1 MSSDNIKFGK
11 LFPVTVHNRDGS
23 TCCGSI
29 ECDKRVGAQM
39 YQRAKN
45 QFMANAA
52 QPLLNTYVTANK
64 IVKINAE
71 TTQNIFFIFFIGFW
85 LLMILITL
93 FIFGAMCYGQ
103 NNMGSWFI
111 VILLLIIIVPLL
123 LLWWISS
130 IYNNT
135 FSNTKDHVQSIIGQD
150 GCLKQITDAFPSIDC
165 CDSSYSCNNT
175 SCNSCTSYK
184 SCDTTSNLSFC
195 NPCSNTRYPTS
206 CNTSSSNTSCNTS
219 SSSSS
224 SSCTTPSSYKT
235 TTCKNSYDSLTDT
248 DSTSNCT
255 TDTAYG
261 TCTDDN

>member
-11 LFPVTVHNRDGS
+11 LFPVTVHNSDGS

-71 TTQNIFFIFFIGFW
+71 TAQNIFFIFFIGFW

-130 IYNNT
+130 IYNDT
-135 FSNTKDHVQSIIGQD
+135 FSSTKDHIHNIIGQD
-150 GCLKQITDAFPSIDC
+150 GCLKQITDALPSIDC
-165 CDSSYSCNNT
+165 CDTSCSCNN
-175 SCNSCTSYK
+175 SYNSCTSYK
-184 SCDTTSNLSFC
+184 SCDTTSHSNLSFC

-206 CNTSSSNTSCNTS
+206 YNTSSASSSS

-224 SSCTTPSSYKT
+224 SSCNTPS
-235 TTCKNSYDSLTDT
+235 TCKNSYDSLTDT

-255 TDTAYG
+255 TNTAYG